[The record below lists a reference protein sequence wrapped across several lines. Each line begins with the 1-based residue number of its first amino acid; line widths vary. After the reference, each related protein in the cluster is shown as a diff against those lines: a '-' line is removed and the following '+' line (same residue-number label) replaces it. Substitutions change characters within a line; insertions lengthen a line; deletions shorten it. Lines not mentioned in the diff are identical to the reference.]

1 MSIFVEHARRELE
14 LCGQTE
20 EDPAYAQS
28 IIAAVAAFTSY
39 GHSGGSAAVGIQQL
53 HELLQLRTLSPI
65 TSDPATWNYVGHD
78 MWQSSR
84 DPAAFSK
91 DGGQTWYFVDGRDAE
106 QLRKH
111 ESQAEDV

>member
-1 MSIFVEHARRELE
+1 MSLVEHARRELE
-14 LCGQTE
+14 LLGQTA

-28 IIAAVAAFTSY
+28 IVSAVAVFASY
-39 GHSGGSAAVGIQQL
+39 GHSGGSASVAIEQL
-53 HELLQLRTLSPI
+53 HDLLRFRTLSPI
-65 TSDPATWNYVGHD
+65 TSDPDTWNYVGSD
-78 MWQSSR
+78 MWQSKR